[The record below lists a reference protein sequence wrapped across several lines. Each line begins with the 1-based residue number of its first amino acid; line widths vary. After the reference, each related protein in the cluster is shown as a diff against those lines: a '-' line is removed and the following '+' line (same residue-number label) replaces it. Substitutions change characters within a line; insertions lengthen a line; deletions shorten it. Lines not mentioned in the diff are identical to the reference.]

1 MTHSFL
7 TTLTTVVLV
16 ASSSVSFSQSG
27 SVSVTGGTA
36 TGGSATGGS
45 ATGGSATGGSAVGG
59 SAVSGSVRG
68 GSVVGGSA
76 TATGGTATGGTVS
89 SGTATSGM
97 ATPGTATATV
107 GGRRISASSDSGVSI
122 EANGDDARVKIGT
135 RELLVQR
142 DRILVD
148 GAERARIA
156 PSEDLVQIMSTGGRL
171 TVRAGNDRLFSEND
185 R

>member
-1 MTHSFL
+1 MTRSSL
-7 TTLTTVVLV
+7 ATLTTAFFM
-16 ASSSVSFSQSG
+16 ASSFGVGFAQQSSSG

-36 TGGSATGGS
+36 TGGSATGG
-45 ATGGSATGGSAVGG
+45 AATGGSAVGG
-59 SAVSGSVRG
+59 SAAGGSVRSGSVVG
-68 GSVVGGSA
+68 GSAVGGSA
-76 TATGGTATGGTVS
+76 TATGGTATG
-89 SGTATSGM
+89 GM

-122 EANGDDARVKIGT
+122 EARGDDARVQVGT

-156 PSEDLVQIMSTGGRL
+156 RSEDLVQIMSTGGRL
-171 TVRAGNDRLFSEND
+171 TVHAGKDRLFSENGGE